1 MFILVIFLIFL
12 IFFIVGCCFFV
23 NYDSDI
29 NDKKEKKEIKRLK
42 ENGYKKAYKEAIK
55 KIYSEIKEAVKKQ
68 YDFVDIDLS
77 CLKENINQPND
88 DNYKQFMFAVSN
100 KLEKD
105 GFSVKFILD
114 YNVFRI
120 HVKW

>member
-1 MFILVIFLIFL
+1 MFVLVIFLILL
-12 IFFIVGCCFFV
+12 IVFFV
-23 NYDSDI
+23 NYDSNI
-29 NDKKEKKEIKRLK
+29 TADKAKKEIKRLK

-55 KIYSEIKEAVKKQ
+55 KIYSEIRETVKKQ

-77 CLKENINQPND
+77 CLKENINQPNE
-88 DNYKQFMFAVSN
+88 DNYKQFMFDVSN

-105 GFSVKFILD
+105 GFSVKFIFD

>member
-1 MFILVIFLIFL
+1 M
-12 IFFIVGCCFFV
+12 
-23 NYDSDI
+23 
-29 NDKKEKKEIKRLK
+29 
-42 ENGYKKAYKEAIK
+42 
-55 KIYSEIKEAVKKQ
+55 
-68 YDFVDIDLS
+68 DIDLS
-77 CLKENINQPND
+77 CLKENINQPNE
-88 DNYKQFMFAVSN
+88 DNYKQFMFDVSN

>member
-1 MFILVIFLIFL
+1 MFILVIFL

-29 NDKKEKKEIKRLK
+29 TADKAKKEIKRLK

-77 CLKENINQPND
+77 CLKENINQPNE
-88 DNYKQFMFAVSN
+88 DNYKQFMFDVSN

-105 GFSVKFILD
+105 GFSVKFIFD

>member
-1 MFILVIFLIFL
+1 MFVLAFFLLLVA
-12 IFFIVGCCFFV
+12 VVFFV
-23 NYDSDI
+23 NYDGNI
-29 NDKKEKKEIKRLK
+29 TADKAKKEIKRLK

-68 YDFVDIDLS
+68 HDFVDIDLS
-77 CLKENINQPND
+77 CLKENINRPNE
-88 DNYKQFMFAVSN
+88 DNYKQFMFDISN

-105 GFSVKFILD
+105 GFSVKFIFD

>member
-1 MFILVIFLIFL
+1 MFVLVGFLIL
-12 IFFIVGCCFFV
+12 FIVFFV
-23 NYDSDI
+23 NYDSNI
-29 NDKKEKKEIKRLK
+29 TADKAKKEIKRLK

-55 KIYSEIKEAVKKQ
+55 KIYSEIREAVKKQ

-77 CLKENINQPND
+77 CLKENINQPNE
-88 DNYKQFMFAVSN
+88 DNYKQFMFDVSN

-105 GFSVKFILD
+105 GFSVKFIFD

>member
-1 MFILVIFLIFL
+1 MFVLAFFLLLV
-12 IFFIVGCCFFV
+12 VVVFFV
-23 NYDSDI
+23 NYDSNI
-29 NDKKEKKEIKRLK
+29 TADKAKKEIKRLK
-42 ENGYKKAYKEAIK
+42 ESGYKKAYKEAIK

-68 YDFVDIDLS
+68 HDFVDIDLS
-77 CLKENINQPND
+77 CLEENINRPND
-88 DNYKQFMFAVSN
+88 DNYKQFMFDISN

>member
-1 MFILVIFLIFL
+1 MLGLVVFLLL
-12 IFFIVGCCFFV
+12 IVIGFGLVFFV
-23 NYDSDI
+23 NYDSNI
-29 NDKKEKKEIKRLK
+29 TADKAKKEIKKLK
-42 ENGYKKAYKEAIK
+42 ESGYKKAYKEAIK
-55 KIYSEIKEAVKKQ
+55 KIYSEIKETVKKQ

-77 CLKENINQPND
+77 CLKENINQPNE
-88 DNYKQFMFAVSN
+88 DNYKQFMFDISN

-105 GFSVKFILD
+105 GFSVKFVFD

>member
-1 MFILVIFLIFL
+1 MFVLVIFLILL
-12 IFFIVGCCFFV
+12 IVFFV
-23 NYDSDI
+23 NYDSNI
-29 NDKKEKKEIKRLK
+29 TADKAKKEIKRLK
-42 ENGYKKAYKEAIK
+42 ESGYKKAYKEAIK
-55 KIYSEIKEAVKKQ
+55 KIYSEIREAVKKQ

-77 CLKENINQPND
+77 CLKENINQPNE
-88 DNYKQFMFAVSN
+88 DNYKQFMFDVSN

-105 GFSVKFILD
+105 GFSVKFIFD

>member
-1 MFILVIFLIFL
+1 MFVLAFFLLLV
-12 IFFIVGCCFFV
+12 VVVFFV
-23 NYDSDI
+23 NYDSNI
-29 NDKKEKKEIKRLK
+29 TADKAKKEIKRLK
-42 ENGYKKAYKEAIK
+42 ESGYKKAYKEAIK
-55 KIYSEIKEAVKKQ
+55 KIYSEIKEAIKKQ
-68 YDFVDIDLS
+68 HDFVDIDLS
-77 CLKENINQPND
+77 CLKENINRPNE
-88 DNYKQFMFAVSN
+88 DNYKQFMFDISN